1 MTRICCSGPPDCPTA
16 CRKPPAPPLK
26 IQQQSR
32 FFRWPVFGKWQSN
45 TVLAALISGLI
56 SGPISGPTRTS
67 CAGGLLE
74 NGYSELPILGPHAL
88 AAATLPSLH
97 ADPFDRML
105 VAQAQVEA
113 ITLMT
118 SDAVVARYPGPV
130 QLV

>member
-1 MTRICCSGPPDCPTA
+1 MRLLFDTHLLLWAAGLPDRLPKAARAALEDTA
-16 CRKPPAPPLK
+16 TE
-26 IQQQSR
+26 
-32 FFRWPVFGKWQSN
+32 PVFSVASLWEVAIKHSLGRSDFRADFRADPHE
-45 TVLAALISGLI
+45 L
-56 SGPISGPTRTS
+56 RR
-67 CAGGLLE
+67 GLLE

-88 AAATLPSLH
+88 AAATLPPLH